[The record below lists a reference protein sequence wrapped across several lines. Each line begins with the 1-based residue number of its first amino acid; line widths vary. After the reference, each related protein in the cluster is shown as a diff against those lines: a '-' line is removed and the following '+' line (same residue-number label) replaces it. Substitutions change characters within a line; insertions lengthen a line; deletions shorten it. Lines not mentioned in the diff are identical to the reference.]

1 MFPAPSQD
9 VRIHYFNWHHFKTAC
24 CTSPVATGK
33 NCAQGLNCI
42 LSAMSVARSEV
53 GSVASLIC
61 LFRGTRELSTWTS
74 AISGDGGAGDPVNP
88 LIVPLEH

>member
-42 LSAMSVARSEV
+42 LSVMSVARSEV

-61 LFRGTRELSTWTS
+61 LFRGTREL
-74 AISGDGGAGDPVNP
+74 
-88 LIVPLEH
+88 IVEHLDIGYQW